1 MWNSSTEHCKAVPAL
16 GWYGTLCIPAKALK
30 GLYSMV
36 SAHKQTNL
44 KKVENTGHFL
54 PKKLKSNKLIYLKP
68 CFLNYLIHNTFDSFL
83 LFRQPK

>member
-16 GWYGTLCIPAKALK
+16 GWYGTLCIPAEALK
-30 GLYSMV
+30 SLYLMV
-36 SAHKQTNL
+36 SAHEQTNL
-44 KKVENTGHFL
+44 KKSKHGTFSTKEM
-54 PKKLKSNKLIYLKP
+54 KSNKLIYLKL